1 MKISILGDSVS
12 TYTGYNPEDYAV
24 YYQEPMLWKNGME
37 SVNDTWWMQVIT
49 ALGGELCM
57 NDSYSGSRVAGKRFP
72 AACSDERI
80 RMLRNENA
88 SPDLILVYIGYN
100 DWGYGVIPQRTGLPF
115 LFRHDPE
122 VFDDAYELMLTKLKA
137 SYPGA
142 DIVCGTLIKTCLE
155 GDEEWKFPSR
165 FGGFEFDE
173 YNRLIRACCRK
184 KGCRLA
190 ELREQDIRYETHDGS
205 HPTKKG
211 HRQIAELWLNVL
223 SDGRSVRTF

>member
-1 MKISILGDSVS
+1 MKISILGDSLS

-49 ALGGELCM
+49 ALGRELCM
-57 NDSYSGSRVAGKRFP
+57 
-72 AACSDERI
+72 
-80 RMLRNENA
+80 
-88 SPDLILVYIGYN
+88 
-100 DWGYGVIPQRTGLPF
+100 
-115 LFRHDPE
+115 
-122 VFDDAYELMLTKLKA
+122 KA

-155 GDEEWKFPSR
+155 GDEEWKFPSC